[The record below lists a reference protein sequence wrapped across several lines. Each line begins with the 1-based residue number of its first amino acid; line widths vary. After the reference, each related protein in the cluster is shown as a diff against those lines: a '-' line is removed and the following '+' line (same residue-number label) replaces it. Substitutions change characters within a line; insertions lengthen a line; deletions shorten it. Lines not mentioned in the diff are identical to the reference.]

1 MLSVII
7 CTYNRDKYIL
17 PLLKSIAANT
27 LPFSEYELLVVDN
40 NCTDNTREIC
50 MQFAAD
56 NPQVNF
62 KLLTEP
68 EQGLSAARNC
78 AIRNSNGELIVYVDD
93 DALVG
98 TDYLQTYVDWFES
111 HPRTMAAGGPIEP
124 MYEDCTEPVWMT
136 SYTKSFLAGWMNLGN
151 RPLKFP
157 KGKYPIGCNCVFRKE
172 VFDTVGLFNTE
183 LGRNGKNLMAGE
195 EKDIFDKM
203 RNNDMEI
210 MYVPTAVLH
219 HIVPPSKLSRDYFDR
234 VTYMTGVSER
244 QRTKDI
250 SNRKYLMRLFQ
261 EAVKWG
267 GTLVLLAGYTI
278 SLHPSK
284 GVKLVKFRKN
294 VTCGLLGLKN

>member
-1 MLSVII
+1 MLSVIV
-7 CTYNRDKYIL
+7 CTYNREKYL
-17 PLLKSIAANT
+17 MPLFESIAANT
-27 LPFSEYELLVVDN
+27 LPFDRYELLVIDN
-40 NCTDNTREIC
+40 NCTDGTADVCRR
-50 MQFAAD
+50 FAEKHPD
-56 NPQVNF
+56 VNF
-62 KLLTEP
+62 RALKETT
-68 EQGLSAARNC
+68 QGLSAARNC
-78 AIRNSNGELIVYVDD
+78 GIRNAAGELVLYVDD

-267 GTLVLLAGYTI
+267 GTIVLFIGYTVR
-278 SLHPSK
+278 LTPSK
-284 GVKLVKFRKN
+284 GCKLILFRKN
-294 VTCGLLGLKN
+294 VTKGLIGL